1 MNATQQQKL
10 ADFNLVNRKGK
21 LRPPHLSLRTK
32 PAMIHAMA
40 TFSENHLSAH
50 ARHLATWMWIG
61 LAVSLLI
68 HGSAIV
74 WMRSTVLEG
83 FSTGEKLQL
92 APPKVVMRQAKI
104 DPKTLAD
111 AAPTKMPELAPK
123 VPLAVAFTA
132 EKPVAGE
139 MKVEPKPIDLSNR
152 VPVEKPAAPAEIGEA
167 MEKIQKTMQSKVD
180 SELAEIAGSL
190 AKNGP
195 VSVNQPSLGLK
206 NALAQATAAAE
217 AAATGGATNKMST
230 IPGRQTLEQALTSNA
245 APSEERPIGIPGGAL
260 FKHDSSD
267 LGPDS
272 LPVLRQIALLAQK
285 FPDYTLVITGY
296 TDATGTADYNLRLSQ
311 RRADAV
317 REWLVRNAKIA
328 SVRVESRGRGME
340 DLVVD
345 AERSVEEQAPNR
357 RVEVMLKP
365 SSKDNSGKPVQP
377 LIRPTVR

>member
-1 MNATQQQKL
+1 
-10 ADFNLVNRKGK
+10 
-21 LRPPHLSLRTK
+21 
-32 PAMIHAMA
+32 MA
-40 TFSENHLSAH
+40 TLSENHPSAH
-50 ARHLATWMWIG
+50 SRHLATWMWIG
-61 LAVSLLI
+61 LAISLLI

-111 AAPTKMPELAPK
+111 SAPAKMPELAPK

-132 EKPVAGE
+132 EKPQAGE
-139 MKVEPKPIDLSNR
+139 MKVEPKPIDLSNKI
-152 VPVEKPAAPAEIGEA
+152 PTEKPAAPAEIGEA
-167 MEKIQKTMQSKVD
+167 MEKMQKSMQSKVD

-190 AKNGP
+190 TKSGP
-195 VSVNQPSLGLK
+195 VSANQPSLGLK

-217 AAATGGATNKMST
+217 AAVASNSPTNKMAS
-230 IPGRQTLEQALTSNA
+230 IPGRQTLEQALSGNA

-272 LPVLRQIALLAQK
+272 LPILRQIALLAQK

-328 SVRVESRGRGME
+328 PVRVESRGRGME

-365 SSKDNSGKPVQP
+365 SSKENSGKPVPP

>member
-1 MNATQQQKL
+1 
-10 ADFNLVNRKGK
+10 
-21 LRPPHLSLRTK
+21 
-32 PAMIHAMA
+32 MA
-40 TFSENHLSAH
+40 TLSQNLDAPH
-50 ARHLATWMWIG
+50 SRQIATWMWVG

-74 WMRSTVLEG
+74 WMRTTVLDG
-83 FSTGEKLQL
+83 FSTSEKLQL

-111 AAPTKMPELAPK
+111 SAPAKMPELAPK

-132 EKPVAGE
+132 EKPQTGE

-152 VPVEKPAAPAEIGEA
+152 IPNEKPAAPAEIGEA
-167 MEKIQKTMQSKVD
+167 MEKMQKSMQSKVD
-180 SELAEIAGSL
+180 SELAEIASSLTKSGS
-190 AKNGP
+190 

-206 NALAQATAAAE
+206 KALAQATAAAE
-217 AAATGGATNKMST
+217 AATTAKTGSGKMSN
-230 IPGRQTLEQALTSNA
+230 IPGRQTLEQALSGTA

-260 FKHDSSD
+260 FNHDSSD

-296 TDATGTADYNLRLSQ
+296 TDATGSADYNLRLSQ

-328 SVRVESRGRGME
+328 PVRVESRGRGME
-340 DLVVD
+340 DLVVSAD
-345 AERSVEEQAPNR
+345 RSVDEQAPNR

-365 SSKDNSGKPVQP
+365 SSKENSGKPVQP

>member
-1 MNATQQQKL
+1 
-10 ADFNLVNRKGK
+10 
-21 LRPPHLSLRTK
+21 
-32 PAMIHAMA
+32 MA
-40 TFSENHLSAH
+40 TLSENHPSAH
-50 ARHLATWMWIG
+50 SRHLATWMWIG
-61 LAVSLLI
+61 LAISLLI

-111 AAPTKMPELAPK
+111 SAPAKMPELAPK

-132 EKPVAGE
+132 EKPQAGE
-139 MKVEPKPIDLSNR
+139 MKVEPKPIDLSNKI
-152 VPVEKPAAPAEIGEA
+152 PTEKPAAPAEIGEA
-167 MEKIQKTMQSKVD
+167 MEKMQKSMQSKVD

-190 AKNGP
+190 VKSGP

-217 AAATGGATNKMST
+217 AAVASNSPTNKMAT
-230 IPGRQTLEQALTSNA
+230 IPGRQTLEQALSGNA

-272 LPVLRQIALLAQK
+272 LPILRQIALLAQK

-365 SSKDNSGKPVQP
+365 SSKENSGKPVQP